1 MGVEVEGSE
10 VGVPALSRRATARAT
25 ERIIFLCEGAAS
37 NGGGNACEFEHR
49 TTRYYWRLGARAATE
64 RKASEAAG
72 QRGTKASN
80 VERHS
85 GASEART
92 PKR

>member
-1 MGVEVEGSE
+1 MGVSSSVD
-10 VGVPALSRRATARAT
+10 GVPAFSRRATASAT
-25 ERIIFLCEGAAS
+25 ERSVFIAKGPAS
-37 NGGGNACEFEHR
+37 SGGGNAEEFEHR

-64 RKASEAAG
+64 REASEAAG

-85 GASEART
+85 RGREART